1 MKTDREVIDFVGNEL
16 YGQEWLL
23 IKEVLKNWALILF
36 FFFFLF
42 LLLEKRTRQRC
53 QGSKYVGMIEHLFRL
68 VRGFIFHKIH

>member
-36 FFFFLF
+36 FFFFCF
-42 LLLEKRTRQRC
+42 WKKE
-53 QGSKYVGMIEHLFRL
+53 QGKDAREVNML
-68 VRGFIFHKIH
+68 V